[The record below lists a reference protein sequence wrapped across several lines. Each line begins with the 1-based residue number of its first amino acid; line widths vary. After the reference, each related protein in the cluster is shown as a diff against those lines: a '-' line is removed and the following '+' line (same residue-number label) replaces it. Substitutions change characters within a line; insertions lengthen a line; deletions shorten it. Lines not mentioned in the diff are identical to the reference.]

1 MHFCDTRLVVC
12 VWFNSREK
20 TLCSYRNLFYYAY
33 RAHMLAWVRVSR
45 CTTVCRR
52 PRPMQ
57 QFSPSPCPVSLSKA
71 SCRLN
76 LRVCVTIFRSA
87 VDFCLPHGVVL
98 RLTCTLLR
106 PTCSANV
113 SITLALCVHSYRITY
128 AESCKYIFMKYYF
141 DNRYALIHETCDYSV
156 GWSCGCRNFLT
167 CLSQWSSSSVY
178 STIPSHGF
186 ISDADTCSD
195 MDHHALFD
203 IYQI

>member
-1 MHFCDTRLVVC
+1 VATCKGLCSSGDVGCLFSHYCFLCQRCLQASLSDWLFLVIWIELVLLVMHFCDTRLVVC
-12 VWFNSREK
+12 AWFNSREK

-33 RAHMLAWVRVSR
+33 RAHMLAWVPVSR

-98 RLTCTLLR
+98 RLTCT
-106 PTCSANV
+106 
-113 SITLALCVHSYRITY
+113 
-128 AESCKYIFMKYYF
+128 
-141 DNRYALIHETCDYSV
+141 
-156 GWSCGCRNFLT
+156 
-167 CLSQWSSSSVY
+167 
-178 STIPSHGF
+178 
-186 ISDADTCSD
+186 
-195 MDHHALFD
+195 
-203 IYQI
+203 